1 MQQSPELLQDMKEQ
15 LEIKRQKLRS
25 SGGSIGS
32 SKNIAQHNIKQNI
45 VESCSPY
52 SSPPSNGGAGSKRDR
67 ANLTDVLMPSATSAD
82 TFYTLANAATRQHGQ
97 QQPTP
102 KGGQSGNPGGPSA
115 AKGRLKVCKNPE
127 IRKPDQNSW
136 FSWILITTSFVY
148 IFVYFCFYIQTTFS
162 DLLKDSNKEND

>member
-102 KGGQSGNPGGPSA
+102 TGGQSGSPGGTSA
-115 AKGRLKVCKNPE
+115 AKGTHP
-127 IRKPDQNSW
+127 
-136 FSWILITTSFVY
+136 T
-148 IFVYFCFYIQTTFS
+148 
-162 DLLKDSNKEND
+162 

>member
-1 MQQSPELLQDMKEQ
+1 MFIFSGEKEATLFKEVIVSMQQSPELLQDMKEQ
-15 LEIKRQKLRS
+15 LEIKSQKLRS

-32 SKNIAQHNIKQNI
+32 SKNIAQHKIKQNI

-97 QQPTP
+97 QQATPT
-102 KGGQSGNPGGPSA
+102 GGQSGNPGGPSA
-115 AKGRLKVCKNPE
+115 AKGRVKNWK
-127 IRKPDQNSW
+127 IQKPLNS
-136 FSWILITTSFVY
+136 FR
-148 IFVYFCFYIQTTFS
+148 
-162 DLLKDSNKEND
+162 NKNSIYNYYL